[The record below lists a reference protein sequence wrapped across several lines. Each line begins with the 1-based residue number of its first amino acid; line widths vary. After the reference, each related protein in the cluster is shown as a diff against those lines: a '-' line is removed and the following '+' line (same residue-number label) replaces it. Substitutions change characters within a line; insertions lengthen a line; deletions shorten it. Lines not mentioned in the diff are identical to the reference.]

1 MARINKTTT
10 PATPPEAVISIIG
23 VGMTL
28 TGDCQTDGA
37 LRIEGTV
44 KGDVRAGKAVVIGK
58 EGLVDGNIYT
68 QDAVIAGGVLGSVHA
83 ESRLEV
89 QSSGSISGEI
99 DARRMQL
106 EEGATL
112 QGQVSVGKS
121 VKAHQQASTREKTT
135 DGGAPERGA
144 GGQGIPGGPAPG
156 GETRGSA
163 SIASGSPAITTP
175 ANPSALPRPLASA
188 GTAGTSPEMNPHQQA
203 TPLPGQGERRPSQ
216 VPPQPPTRLPT

>member
-1 MARINKTTT
+1 MARINKTTPAT

-23 VGMTL
+23 AGMTL
-28 TGDCQTDGA
+28 TGDCETDGA

-89 QSSGSISGEI
+89 QSTGRVSGEI

-106 EEGATL
+106 EEGASL
-112 QGQVSVGKS
+112 QGQVSVGESRAKG
-121 VKAHQQASTREKTT
+121 HEHASTRKKAAGEGTLEG
-135 DGGAPERGA
+135 DGGD
-144 GGQGIPGGPAPG
+144 QGIPGGPAPDDVTHG
-156 GETRGSA
+156 GA
-163 SIASGSPAITTP
+163 SIVSASPAITRPP
-175 ANPSALPRPLASA
+175 ASPKRSKPLASPD
-188 GTAGTSPEMNPHQQA
+188 TPLEMNPHEQPTA
-203 TPLPGQGERRPSQ
+203 PPTQGESRPSE
-216 VPPQPPTRLPT
+216 VPPQPPTTLPT

>member
-23 VGMTL
+23 MGMTL
-28 TGDCQTDGA
+28 TGDCETDGA

-89 QSSGSISGEI
+89 QSTGRISGEI

-112 QGQVSVGKS
+112 QGQVSVGES
-121 VKAHQQASTREKTT
+121 RPKAQEQASTRKKAAGEGTPEG
-135 DGGAPERGA
+135 DGVASDHEATGRFGVAE
-144 GGQGIPGGPAPG
+144 APG
-156 GETRGSA
+156 
-163 SIASGSPAITTP
+163 IARDVARDEPGRPAH
-175 ANPSALPRPLASA
+175 S
-188 GTAGTSPEMNPHQQA
+188 TAD
-203 TPLPGQGERRPSQ
+203 PG
-216 VPPQPPTRLPT
+216 

>member
-112 QGQVSVGKS
+112 QGQVSVGDSRPKLDS
-121 VKAHQQASTREKTT
+121 QASTRKK
-135 DGGAPERGA
+135 GAGVGAPEGDA
-144 GGQGIPGGPAPG
+144 GDQGSPGGPAPG
-156 GETRGSA
+156 GVTPGSA
-163 SIASGSPAITTP
+163 SIVSASPATTKPLASPEWPKPLGSPA
-175 ANPSALPRPLASA
+175 
-188 GTAGTSPEMNPHQQA
+188 TSPGMSPHEQRTA
-203 TPLPGQGERRPSQ
+203 PPTQGEDRPSER
-216 VPPQPPTRLPT
+216 PPQQPPTPRPT

>member
-1 MARINKTTT
+1 MARINKTTPAT
-10 PATPPEAVISIIG
+10 PGTPPEAVISIIG
-23 VGMTL
+23 AGMTL
-28 TGDCQTDGA
+28 TGDCETDGA

-89 QSSGSISGEI
+89 QSTGRISGEI

-112 QGQVSVGKS
+112 QGQVSVGES
-121 VKAHQQASTREKTT
+121 RPKAHEQASTRKKAAGEGTPEG
-135 DGGAPERGA
+135 DG
-144 GGQGIPGGPAPG
+144 GGQGIPGGATPG
-156 GETRGSA
+156 GVTHDGGASIVSA
-163 SIASGSPAITTP
+163 SPAIGGPPASSEWPKPLGSPA
-175 ANPSALPRPLASA
+175 
-188 GTAGTSPEMNPHQQA
+188 TSPGRSK
-203 TPLPGQGERRPSQ
+203 PLGSPRHRPG
-216 VPPQPPTRLPT
+216 